1 MMPSEKLQSA
11 FQKFGKLLD
20 TRFSKNVFTTEDSV
34 RYTFFNAMS
43 SVFELVPDDI
53 VLESIHPNIDG
64 HKEIDMLIPEKKDC
78 PELVFEF
85 KYDRKIPSGTNS
97 PRPQKAGHLF
107 ADIFRQFRYKKEH
120 QKSKCFLI
128 YVTDFEQANYLSKEE
143 NRLDDFFKLLNG
155 QTLQINLDYINNH
168 SDTFVNAAKTYGI
181 HECKILSCLNTDLK
195 NSNFVRIFEIQLI
208 LR

>member
-64 HKEIDMLIPEKKDC
+64 HKKIDMLIPEKKDC

-128 YVTDFEQANYLSKEE
+128 YVTDSEQADYFSKEG
-143 NRLDDFFKLLNG
+143 NRLDDFFNLLNG

-208 LR
+208 LS

>member
-1 MMPSEKLQSA
+1 MISSEKLESI
-11 FQKFGKLLD
+11 FVKFGELLD

-34 RYTFFNAMS
+34 RYTFFYAIS
-43 SVFELVPDDI
+43 SEFELVPHDI
-53 VLESIHPNIDG
+53 VLESVHPNIDG

-85 KYDRKIPSGTNS
+85 KYDRKQPSGTNS
-97 PRPQKAGHLF
+97 PRPLKAGHLF

-143 NRLDDFFKLLNG
+143 NRLDDFFNLPTG
-155 QTLQINLDYINNH
+155 QTLQINSDYVNNH
-168 SDTFVNAAKTYGI
+168 SDTFVNAASTYEI
-181 HECKILSCLNTDLK
+181 HECKILSCLNMDLV
-195 NSNFVRIFEIQLI
+195 NSNFIRIFEIT
-208 LR
+208 